1 MTGFFNIRQTESK
14 SRPTGK
20 ILSCASCGLY
30 QNSEHPKIKPSGNF
44 KKRILVI
51 GESSSKTDDR
61 TNSQWRD
68 KPGELLRNTFTK
80 FGIDLYEDCL
90 STNAIPC
97 FCENNP
103 TLDQVAQCRTR
114 LFKIVSDTQ
123 PVLILVLGFM
133 PLFSLIGHRWKK
145 DLGTIEKWRGWTIPD
160 QDLDCWV
167 CPTYHPSFILEKD
180 QEFQTVWEQDIEQA
194 LGMVEVKFRKFRK
207 PKIYYI
213 DNMEVLNQSAFYL
226 PNNMIAF
233 DYETT
238 GIKPHAK
245 GHRIICCS
253 IATNENDVFVF
264 MMPQTQKEREP
275 FINLLKNP
283 MVGKI
288 AQNMKYEHTWSL
300 VRLKTE
306 VANWEWDTM
315 IASHILDNRPDVTGL
330 KFQTYVQFGVI
341 DYDSEISPYLKSG
354 SNDGNALNRIEELV
368 KLPGGKEKLM
378 EYCAMDSICEF
389 RLAQLQIEKIGYDFL
404 PF

>member
-1 MTGFFNIRQTESK
+1 MAGFFNIKQTESK

-51 GESSSKTDDR
+51 GEVSSKTDDR

-68 KPGELLRNTFTK
+68 KSGELLRNTFTK

-90 STNAIPC
+90 STNANIC
-97 FCENNP
+97 FHNQTP
-103 TLDQVAQCRTR
+103 TLDQVSNCRAK
-114 LFKIVSDTQ
+114 LFKIISETN
-123 PVLILVLGFM
+123 PILIIVLGFN

-167 CPTYHPSFILEKD
+167 CPTYHPAFILEKE

-194 LGMVEVKFRKFRK
+194 LGMINVKFRKFRK
-207 PKIYYI
+207 PKIEYI
-213 DNMEVLNQSAFYL
+213 TDLTVLNNIQERAA
-226 PNNMIAF
+226 AF

-253 IATNENDVFVF
+253 IATSENRVLVF
-264 MMPQTQKEREP
+264 MMPTNPTERKP
-275 FINLLKNP
+275 FIDFLKNP
-283 MVGKI
+283 LISKY

-306 VANWEWDTM
+306 VVNWEWDTM

-378 EYCAMDSICEF
+378 EYCAMDSIFEY

>member
-1 MTGFFNIRQTESK
+1 MAGFFNIKQTESN

-20 ILSCASCGLY
+20 VLSCASCGLY
-30 QNSEHPKIKPSGNF
+30 KNSKNPKIKPSGNF

-61 TNSQWRD
+61 SNSQWRD

-80 FGIDLYEDCL
+80 FRIDLYEDCL
-90 STNAIPC
+90 STNAVPC
-97 FCENNP
+97 YCGENFP
-103 TLDQVAQCRTR
+103 TSDQVTQCRNR
-114 LFKIVSDTQ
+114 LFKLISEYNPT
-123 PVLILVLGFM
+123 LILVLGFS

-145 DLGTIEKWRGWTIPD
+145 DLGTMEKWRGWTIPD

-167 CPTYHPSFILEKD
+167 CPTYHPSFILGKE

-207 PKIYYI
+207 PKIEYI
-213 DNMEVLNQSAFYL
+213 TDLSRLDGFTNMV
-226 PNNMIAF
+226 AF

-253 IATNENDVFVF
+253 VAYSENNVVVF
-264 MMPQTQKEREP
+264 MMPSNLKEREP

-300 VRLKTE
+300 IRLKTE
-306 VANWEWDTM
+306 VVKWEWDTM
-315 IASHILDNRPDVTGL
+315 IATHILDNRPDVTGL

-341 DYDSEISPYLKSG
+341 DYDSEIAPYLKSG

-378 EYCAMDSICEF
+378 EYCAKDSIFEF
-389 RLAQLQIEKIGYDFL
+389 RLAQLQIEKIGYNFL

>member
-1 MTGFFNIRQTESK
+1 MAGFFNLKQTESK
-14 SRPTGK
+14 SRPTGQ

-80 FGIDLYEDCL
+80 FGVDLYEDCL
-90 STNAIPC
+90 STNANIC
-97 FCENNP
+97 FHSQTP
-103 TLDQVAQCRTR
+103 TLDQVANCRAK
-114 LFKIVSDTQ
+114 LFKVISETN
-123 PVLILVLGFM
+123 PILIIVLGFN

-167 CPTYHPSFILEKD
+167 CPTYHPSFILGKE

-207 PKIYYI
+207 PKII
-213 DNMEVLNQSAFYL
+213 HITNLKQLEWLKMGL
-226 PNNMIAF
+226 IAF

-253 IATNENDVFVF
+253 IATTENEVVVF
-264 MMPQTQKEREP
+264 MMPTNPKEREP
-275 FINLLKNP
+275 FIDILKNP
-283 MVGKI
+283 MIGKI

-315 IASHILDNRPDVTGL
+315 IASHILDNRPEVTGL

-378 EYCAMDSICEF
+378 EYCAMDSIFEF